1 MTFPEDSCKHW
12 TLGCTLRSS
21 WISPGPDHYVAR
33 EIAPQRDK
41 KDRACQNQ
49 VDLPSSAETRPGPR
63 LPALRLV
70 CVLSTLQW
78 NKKGPSLQEPRVTK
92 SWTRL
97 KRLGTQTLTP
107 RKGPAVNTAEIN
119 CKHSQ
124 LSRSQW
130 RKVKFPHSL
139 KNKNP
144 KLPQD
149 NMLCIP
155 NITGEMPIKMTT
167 RNQIQPVRMAILT
180 SLQQYMWERAG

>member
-78 NKKGPSLQEPRVTK
+78 NKKGPSLQEPSRPSLLSREQTSPSLPALCLVCFLNASVEQERTEPARTK
-92 SWTRL
+92 LIHKDSSLPASSPSCTY
-97 KRLGTQTLTP
+97 TVP
-107 RKGPAVNTAEIN
+107 RKPTPLRLWL
-119 CKHSQ
+119 Q
-124 LSRSQW
+124 LELELGMKKCCPGENGIFLHCW
-130 RKVKFPHSL
+130 R
-139 KNKNP
+139 
-144 KLPQD
+144 
-149 NMLCIP
+149 
-155 NITGEMPIKMTT
+155 ETT
-167 RNQIQPVRMAILT
+167 
-180 SLQQYMWERAG
+180 S

>member
-78 NKKGPSLQEPRVTK
+78 NKKGPSLQEPSRP
-92 SWTRL
+92 SL
-97 KRLGTQTLTP
+97 
-107 RKGPAVNTAEIN
+107 
-119 CKHSQ
+119 
-124 LSRSQW
+124 LSREQTSPSLPALCLVCFLNASVEQERTEPARTKEPPCCFPSW
-130 RKVKFPHSL
+130 LHQLQSHQDRRK
-139 KNKNP
+139 
-144 KLPQD
+144 
-149 NMLCIP
+149 IP
-155 NITGEMPIKMTT
+155 FS
-167 RNQIQPVRMAILT
+167 VRSVQHLFF
-180 SLQQYMWERAG
+180 AGIFDDGHCDYVR